1 MKKIIKIIGLVFGT
15 LLSFGV
21 LFYFYA
27 SYRVDQRLA
36 TKYDV
41 TPEELVIPDDSASI
55 SKGKHLVDIKGCRD
69 CHGDNLGGK
78 LFNDDF
84 FIGTLAGPN
93 LTKGKGGL
101 PADYPIANWVKAI
114 RHGLDNNNY
123 PLMVM
128 PSLETSKMS
137 KEDLQNMIS
146 FLRTL
151 PLVDNALPESEL
163 GIMIKTMVHL
173 DEIALIPA
181 EQIDHNTLLIDSVDT
196 TSPEAHGKYLSVMCS
211 GCHHENMKGG
221 DPMAPGFPPVPDLT
235 STGAAGR
242 WTQEQ
247 FNTALRT
254 GNRPDGTILDP
265 NMPVE
270 MTQHYSDA
278 ELHALYTFLKT
289 L

>member
-1 MKKIIKIIGLVFGT
+1 MKIIKIIGLVFGT
-15 LLSFGV
+15 LVSFGV

-41 TPEELVIPDDSASI
+41 TTEELVISDDSASI

-181 EQIDHNTLLIDSVDT
+181 EQIDHNTPLIDSVDI
-196 TSPEAHGKYLSVMCS
+196 TSPEEHGKYLSVMCS

-221 DPMAPGFPPVPDLT
+221 DPIAPGFPPVPDLT
-235 STGAAGR
+235 STGATGR

-247 FNTALRT
+247 FNTALHT
-254 GNRPDGTILDP
+254 GNRPDGSILDP
-265 NMPVE
+265 NMPVQ
-270 MTQHYSDA
+270 MTQHYSDT
-278 ELHALYTFLKT
+278 EIHALYTFLKT